1 MGWKES
7 RRDILLF
14 RPQNSN
20 DNGLYEKVSKL
31 SDEINLSRS
40 QIFSQAVRYFR
51 ERKNNLELVR
61 RINRAYSDVV
71 TEDETELLEAS
82 KQKYAEIIEE
92 EWQ

>member
-1 MGWKES
+1 
-7 RRDILLF
+7 
-14 RPQNSN
+14 
-20 DNGLYEKVSKL
+20 
-31 SDEINLSRS
+31 
-40 QIFSQAVRYFR
+40 
-51 ERKNNLELVR
+51 LELVR